1 MSSEKLILIFVR
13 NVQIGKVKTRL
24 AKTIG
29 DEKALI
35 IYIHLL
41 NKTADV
47 CAETNAH
54 KAVFYSE
61 YIEEADEFMVP
72 VFQKYL
78 QNGDDLGDKM
88 KNAFLK
94 AFSRGYQKI
103 VIIGSDCYDLSPK
116 ILEDAF
122 EKLNS
127 HDVVMGPAT
136 DGGYYLLGMKQLHK
150 SFFTNKEWSTNNV
163 LVDTLLDVKNEKLS
177 YFLLPTLTDIDTE
190 EDMNDALKKV
200 IEI

>member
-29 DEKALI
+29 DDKALI

-41 NKTADV
+41 NKTADIV
-47 CAETNAH
+47 VETNAH

-72 VFQKYL
+72 MFQKYL
-78 QNGDDLGDKM
+78 QNGNDLGDKM
-88 KNAFLK
+88 KNAFIK
-94 AFSRGYQKI
+94 AFSRGYQKV
-103 VIIGSDCYDLSPK
+103 VIIGSDCYDLSTE
-116 ILEDAF
+116 ILNNAF

-127 HDVVMGPAT
+127 SDVVLGPAT

-163 LVDTLLDVKNEKLS
+163 LVDTLIDIKNEKLT
-177 YFLLPTLTDIDTE
+177 YALLPTLNDIDTE
-190 EDMNDALKKV
+190 EDLTPSLKK
-200 IEI
+200 IILL

>member
-29 DEKALI
+29 DDKALM

-41 NKTADV
+41 NKTAEV
-47 CAETNAH
+47 AAEANAH

-78 QNGDDLGDKM
+78 QNGDDLGYKM
-88 KNAFLK
+88 KNAFIK
-94 AFSRGYQKI
+94 AFSRGYQKV

-116 ILEDAF
+116 ILNEAF
-122 EKLNS
+122 ELLNQ
-127 HDVVMGPAT
+127 HDVVLGPAT
-136 DGGYYLLGMKQLHK
+136 DGGYYLLGMKEMHK
-150 SFFTNKEWSTNNV
+150 SFFINKEWSTNNV
-163 LVDTLLDVKNEKLS
+163 LVDTLLDIKKENLTYAMLPALS
-177 YFLLPTLTDIDTE
+177 DIDSE
-190 EDMNDALKKV
+190 EDLNAELKKV
-200 IEI
+200 IAL

>member
-29 DEKALI
+29 DDKALI

-41 NKTADV
+41 NKTAEV
-47 CAETNAH
+47 VAQANAH

-72 VFQKYL
+72 IFQKYL
-78 QNGDDLGDKM
+78 QNGNELGDKM
-88 KNAFLK
+88 KSAFIK
-94 AFSRGYQKI
+94 AFSRGYQKV
-103 VIIGSDCYDLSPK
+103 VIIGSDCYDLSPA
-116 ILEDAF
+116 ILNDAF
-122 EKLNS
+122 EKLNA

-190 EDMNDALKKV
+190 EDMNDELKKV
-200 IEI
+200 IAI

>member
-41 NKTADV
+41 NRTAEV
-47 CAETNAH
+47 AAEVNAH

-72 VFQKYL
+72 IFQKYL
-78 QNGDDLGDKM
+78 QNGNDLGDKM
-88 KNAFLK
+88 KNAFIK
-94 AFSRGYQKI
+94 AFSRGYEKV
-103 VIIGSDCYDLSPK
+103 VIIGSDCYDLSPL
-116 ILEDAF
+116 ILSDAF
-122 EKLNS
+122 DKLNT
-127 HDVVMGPAT
+127 HDVVMGPAA

-150 SFFTNKEWSTNNV
+150 PFFTNKEWSTNNV

-177 YFLLPTLTDIDTE
+177 YFLLPTLTDVDTE
-190 EDMNDALKKV
+190 EDLNDVLKKA
-200 IEI
+200 INI

>member
-29 DEKALI
+29 DDKALI
-35 IYIHLL
+35 VYIHLL
-41 NKTADV
+41 NRTAEV
-47 CAETNAH
+47 AAEANAH

-78 QNGDDLGDKM
+78 QNGNDLGDKM
-88 KNAFLK
+88 KNAFVK
-94 AFSRGYQKI
+94 AFSRGYQKV
-103 VIIGSDCYDLSPK
+103 VIIGSDCYDLSPS
-116 ILEDAF
+116 ILNDAF
-122 EKLNS
+122 EKLNT

-150 SFFTNKEWSTNNV
+150 SFFENKEWSTNNV
-163 LVDTLLDVKNEKLS
+163 LVDTLLDVKNEKLT

-190 EDMNDALKKV
+190 EDMNEALRKV
-200 IEI
+200 IAI

>member
-41 NKTADV
+41 NKTADIA
-47 CAETNAH
+47 AETNAH

-72 VFQKYL
+72 MFQKYL

-94 AFSRGYQKI
+94 AFSRGYQK
-103 VIIGSDCYDLSPK
+103 VLIIGSDCYDLSPE
-116 ILEDAF
+116 ILNEAF
-122 EKLNS
+122 EKLNA

-150 SFFTNKEWSTNNV
+150 SFFLNKEWSTNNV
-163 LVDTLLDVKNEKLS
+163 LVDTLIDVKNEKLTYS
-177 YFLLPTLTDIDTE
+177 LLPTLSDIDCEADLTPS
-190 EDMNDALKKV
+190 LRK
-200 IEI
+200 IILI